1 MLPVATTSFILLH
14 YDNKSGAKYKAKQHN
29 KRKFYF
35 LPFTFYPKHT
45 FLLQN
50 DRFLGYKL
58 NSGFFRAAL
67 ISQSNEMSK
76 GDSILEVA
84 VTTTAIYEPNTL
96 PKARVADGET
106 MPVLSSIEKDEL
118 IFELGLWLSGLESFL
133 NIRNHSFIEENRA
146 KAASRDWT
154 KEFRLTH
161 STLLL
166 CARLTFQLSKILK
179 KQPAE
184 EEFSALDLLDEL
196 GKAGDNFEISKDEI
210 YKLSLAL
217 RDAVLLNE
225 GMLRAA
231 PLKFGEWTAWSNMLS
246 GKLKSVEI
254 VSKLVTRAEK
264 TGENFLPEV
273 LKNLLS
279 NKTLPFATEADLR
292 LVLPRF
298 AKILKWLS
306 IVEIMLQ
313 TDEPLKPSLL
323 IFSRIYEQI
332 QELTGFI
339 NNRLLR
345 FPDEEDELFAQ
356 LDGAAYTASIEL
368 RKVYNYELAG
378 LSEMRSTPL
387 IYAKIETAFAL
398 LNDSFQQTLT
408 SFAQMIEPNIETY
421 KIFPM
426 LKTKLD
432 QSLVLRQNLQSLMQ
446 TVKAAEQ
453 NPDKYPKNQLHAQLN
468 DFLKTTLN
476 FLFYKDRETV
486 ERFIEEVLV
495 TQSKKDLVPIL
506 HRFGAYIETLF
517 GQVNMRVVLANHPF
531 DSEAGK

>member
-1 MLPVATTSFILLH
+1 MTIKPAQNT
-14 YDNKSGAKYKAKQHN
+14 KANDISKESSTFN
-29 KRKFYF
+29 F
-35 LPFTFYPKHT
+35 LTFYPKFT

-58 NSGFFRAAL
+58 NSGIFPCRAY
-67 ISQSNEMSK
+67 SQPNEMSK

-96 PKARVADGET
+96 PKAHAAGET

-118 IFELGLWLSGLESFL
+118 IFELGIWLSGLESFL
-133 NIRNHSFIEENRA
+133 NIRNHSFIEENRV

-166 CARLTFQLSKILK
+166 CARLTFQLGRILK
-179 KQPAE
+179 QQPDSE
-184 EEFSALDLLDEL
+184 SEFSALDLLDEL

-246 GKLKSVEI
+246 DKLKSVEI

-264 TGENFLPEV
+264 TGEDFLPEV

-306 IVEIMLQ
+306 VVEIMLQ

-345 FPDEEDELFAQ
+345 FADEEDELFAQ

-398 LNDSFQQTLT
+398 LNDSFQLTLT
-408 SFAQMIEPNIETY
+408 NFAQLIEPNIETY
-421 KIFPM
+421 KIFPT

-531 DSEAGK
+531 DSE

>member
-1 MLPVATTSFILLH
+1 M
-14 YDNKSGAKYKAKQHN
+14 
-29 KRKFYF
+29 
-35 LPFTFYPKHT
+35 
-45 FLLQN
+45 
-50 DRFLGYKL
+50 
-58 NSGFFRAAL
+58 
-67 ISQSNEMSK
+67 
-76 GDSILEVA
+76 EVA
-84 VTTTAIYEPNTL
+84 VTTTSIYEPNVL

-133 NIRNHSFIEENRA
+133 NIRNHSFIEENRV

-179 KQPAE
+179 KQPAAE
-184 EEFSALDLLDEL
+184 DEFSALDLLDEL
-196 GKAGDNFEISKDEI
+196 GKAGDDFEISKDEI
-210 YKLSLAL
+210 YKLSVAL

-231 PLKFGEWTAWSNMLS
+231 PLKFGEWTAWSNTFS
-246 GKLKSVEI
+246 DKLKSVEI

-264 TGENFLPEV
+264 TGENFLPEI

-279 NKTLPFATEADLR
+279 SKTLPFATEADLR

-306 IVEIMLQ
+306 VVEIMLQ

-345 FPDEEDELFAQ
+345 FPDEEGELFAQ

-378 LSEMRSTPL
+378 LTEMRSTPL

-398 LNDSFQQTLT
+398 LNDSFQLTLT
-408 SFAQMIEPNIETY
+408 NFAQLIEPNIETH
-421 KIFPM
+421 KIFPT
-426 LKTKLD
+426 LKTKLE
-432 QSLVLRQNLQSLMQ
+432 QSLALRRDLWSLLQ

-453 NPDKYPKNQLHAQLN
+453 TPDQYPKNQLHAQLN

-476 FLFYKDRETV
+476 FLFYKDCETV

-495 TQSKKDLVPIL
+495 TQNKKDLVPIL

-517 GQVNMRVVLANHPF
+517 GQVNMRVVLASHPF
-531 DSEAGK
+531 DSVTGK